1 MSIYRLGKRRYQD
14 SIRRFVIETIIKKES
29 ITISTRITSPL
40 FNCHAVHY
48 ESRCRTDGDDLEE
61 AAALV
66 VQSRLRVA
74 RNTMFKLQR
83 LAEKAMGLPEFRD
96 LLFL

>member
-1 MSIYRLGKRRYQD
+1 M
-14 SIRRFVIETIIKKES
+14 
-29 ITISTRITSPL
+29 ITSPL

-48 ESRCRTDGDDLEE
+48 ESECRTDEEDDLE
-61 AAALV
+61 AAASV

-74 RNTMFKLQR
+74 RNTMFKSQR
-83 LAEKAMGLPEFRD
+83 LVEKAMGLQEFKD